1 MASLCEQQSEEEG
14 LAVLSVCGN
23 DLAAGRK
30 GDPIEAWGRAKRQS
44 HARSGYCALLNR
56 YADFLRDYGGLQ
68 RDMVLIT
75 DQQLQRMFARR

>member
-44 HARSGYCALLNR
+44 QARSGYCAI
-56 YADFLRDYGGLQ
+56 YSTV
-68 RDMVLIT
+68 MLIFSET
-75 DQQLQRMFARR
+75 TEGSSGTWF